1 MRRTANTRQDV
12 TKTRGRGNPKA
23 PPCHVPVGGI
33 AFAFFRAVQ
42 TNSTEPSESSANTP
56 RDIVFQCPHCHTTL
70 KLDRATAGTTL
81 KCESCEQLIRVPQSR
96 SAKKVS
102 DQAAPANLE
111 QPADLENCLKENE
124 SQRTEI
130 TGYINQLNIQLHRWQ
145 LRLQTLNERKQQL
158 EAKLAPRK
166 S

>member
-1 MRRTANTRQDV
+1 L
-12 TKTRGRGNPKA
+12 GNPKSA
-23 PPCHVPVGGI
+23 TLSRPSGGI
-33 AFAFFRAVQ
+33 AFAFFRRMQ
-42 TNSTEPSESSANTP
+42 TNSTEPSESSGDTP

-81 KCESCEQLIRVPQSR
+81 KCVSCEQLIRVPQSR

-102 DQAAPANLE
+102 DQAPPVNLE
-111 QPADLENCLKENE
+111 QSADLESCLKENE
-124 SQRTEI
+124 SQRTEV
-130 TGYINQLNIQLHRWQ
+130 TGYINQLNIQIHRWQ

-166 S
+166 T